1 MTPSGHFETISG
13 PSRAFSRVG
22 ALLGLCLLLLPGQSL
37 AEGKTLLRSPD
48 REKSDWALCEA
59 ATLHTE
65 KMRATPRAL
74 LHSIALAESG
84 RYDAKSRK
92 VRAWPWT
99 INAQGRSYY
108 FDSKRKA
115 IAKAEELFNAGIRS
129 FDVGCM
135 QINMRY
141 HPKAF
146 ASLEEAF
153 DPMTNVAYGAEFL
166 KQLHKQKGSWPVA
179 VGQYHSETTFLR
191 NRYFGRVIRIWEDER
206 ERFTQ
211 LARFEKRQEKLRLA
225 GLRVTHGDEIV
236 YKAPPALPPA
246 PMVLGGSV
254 KLATAAATASVGLRL
269 SIPEAEFALADA
281 SAPREKPRVLD
292 PTQIPDMPVLAGER
306 PTLLADAG
314 I

>member
-1 MTPSGHFETISG
+1 VFY
-13 PSRAFSRVG
+13 RAGS
-22 ALLGLCLLLLPGQSL
+22 ALLALSLLLIPGQSL
-37 AEGKTLLRSPD
+37 AEGKTLIRSAD
-48 REKSDWALCEA
+48 REKADWAICEA
-59 ATLHTE
+59 ATLRTE
-65 KMRATPRAL
+65 KKRATPRAL

-84 RYDAKSRK
+84 RYDAKTRK

-115 IAKAEELFNAGIRS
+115 IAKAEELLNAGIRS

-141 HPKAF
+141 HPNAF
-146 ASLEEAF
+146 ASLEDAF
-153 DPMTNVAYGAEFL
+153 DPMSNVAYGAEFL
-166 KQLHKQKGSWPVA
+166 KQLRKQKGSWPAA
-179 VGQYHSETTFLR
+179 VGKYHSETKLLR

-211 LARFEKRQEKLRLA
+211 LARFEERQEKLRLS
-225 GLRVTHGDEIV
+225 GLRMTHGDEIS
-236 YKAPPALPPA
+236 YKVPPALPPA
-246 PMVLGGSV
+246 PMVLSGDV

-281 SAPREKPRVLD
+281 NQPREEPRVLD
-292 PTQIPDMPVLAGER
+292 PVQIPDMPVLTAER